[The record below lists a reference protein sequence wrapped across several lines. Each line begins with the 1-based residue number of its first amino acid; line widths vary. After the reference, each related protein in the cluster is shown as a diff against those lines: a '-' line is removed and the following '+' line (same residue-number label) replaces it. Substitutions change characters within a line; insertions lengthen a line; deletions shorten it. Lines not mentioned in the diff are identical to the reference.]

1 MRRLR
6 LFTWHVHGSY
16 LFYLARTG
24 HEIVVPLKPGRPPGY
39 VGLPPG
45 NFPWP
50 PTLREVP
57 ADAVRRLDFDAV
69 LFQAREHWER
79 DQDEILSAEQRRLPR
94 LYLEHD
100 PPRTSPTDARHW
112 VDDPE
117 VLLVHVTPFNA
128 LMWDSGRTPTRVIEH
143 GVVVPESVRYTG
155 ELPRAL
161 CVVND
166 IRARGRR
173 LGGDVLD
180 AWRGALPIDL
190 VGMGSTAAGGLGE
203 IPHRALPAFEARY
216 RVLVNPIRWTS
227 LGLAVCEAMMIGMP
241 VVALATTEMATVV
254 ENGVSGFAGTDPAW
268 LADRIRDCLDDP
280 ALAHRLGEGARRT
293 ARARFGIERFVAD
306 WNRALADAA
315 GLPAAAA
322 RATA

>member
-6 LFTWHVHGSY
+6 IFTWHVHGSY
-16 LFYLARTG
+16 LFYLAHTG
-24 HEIVVPLKPGRPPGY
+24 HEIVVPVKPGRPAGY
-39 VGLPPG
+39 AGLPPG

-50 PTLREVP
+50 PTVREAP
-57 ADAVRRLDFDAV
+57 ADAVRRLSFDAV
-69 LFQAREHWER
+69 LFQAREHWEH
-79 DQDEILSAEQRRLPR
+79 DQHEILSAEQRRLPR

-100 PPRTSPTDARHW
+100 PPRTSPTGTRHW

-143 GVVVPESVRYTG
+143 GVALPESVRYTG
-155 ELPRAL
+155 EIPRAL

-173 LGGDVLD
+173 LGADILD
-180 AWRGALPIDL
+180 AWRETLPIDL
-190 VGMGSTAAGGLGE
+190 VGMGSAAAGGLGE
-203 IPHRALPAFEARY
+203 VPHRALPAFEARY
-216 RVLVNPIRWTS
+216 RLLVNPIRWTS
-227 LGLAVCEAMMIGMP
+227 LGLAVCEAMMVGVP

-268 LADRIRDCLDDP
+268 LAGRIRDCLDDP
-280 ALAHRLGEGARRT
+280 GLARRLGEGARKA
-293 ARARFGIERFVAD
+293 ARARFGIGRFVTD
-306 WNRALADAA
+306 WNRALADATGWPA
-315 GLPAAAA
+315 GEA